1 MKKLLAFILTLA
13 LILTAVPLT
22 VAFAEDD
29 GVFVVADGVTYKVH
43 QGDTLDYAYY
53 LNLGEKMTSL
63 DGSLIYDSGALTL
76 NVPAD
81 EEEGEEDISLIFPI
95 ISGAVVVNDKTPS
108 LIKYNFSLPQGKSFT
123 SDTSALIKARFTV
136 TASSGTYRIDNAIV
150 TMGGLSGTV
159 YVADGQVKT
168 APAKMAGGLDGRTP
182 YDPAAPD
189 ATVQPTQQ
197 PTQQATQ
204 QPTEKATAAPATEPG
219 QTASGDVFV
228 VADGVTFK
236 VHQGDV
242 FEYVYYLCTGEQL
255 CSLDGEFFYGADGL
269 EAIIPENDDDLT
281 VEMLFSRIKS
291 SVIVHEIDPGR
302 IKFNYSNARGKA
314 FDKETY
320 SVVKAQF
327 RVTASE
333 GTYEIRTVLHTVA
346 GADEHR
352 YLYNDKVVDPLK
364 KCEGTIPALTPY
376 DPDQTEPP
384 TQAPTPAPTE
394 PPTQAP
400 TPAPTEPPT
409 QAPTPAPTEPPTQ
422 APTPAPTE
430 PPTQAPTPAP
440 TEPPTQAPTPAPTEP
455 PTQAPTP
462 APTEPPTQ
470 PEAPP
475 EGLFVKADGVLYEV
489 AKGETFTYTYY
500 LNLNDRLCSLD
511 GDLYYDADGLD
522 IITPVNE
529 DGESEIALIFPVI
542 GDGVVLNTGLA
553 GRINYNYSSAKGKAF
568 KKDTSRLIEAQFVVK
583 AESGVLEI
591 NNFLHVVAGQEEKKY
606 IFGDEIIEAPR
617 KSAGAL
623 PEKEPYDPSA
633 ETKILTD
640 PATGIKVA
648 ADVDAAL
655 TVREIAPGDFNYYL
669 YDSGNLRL
677 FEISLEKDGKPIALT
692 APVKVMFPEAYCRAV
707 YRFKDGIFTDAQ
719 AASDTSGYRTV
730 RTDTLGLFVTSK
742 TDTPPKAEKYGNV
755 DGDDVITIVDV
766 SYIQR
771 HLAGIRKFDADQI
784 RIADVDGDGDVT
796 IVDGAYIQRWLAGM
810 LSDNPMTRFGYPKQ

>member
-394 PPTQAP
+394 PPTQ
-400 TPAPTEPPT
+400 
-409 QAPTPAPTEPPTQ
+409 
-422 APTPAPTE
+422 
-430 PPTQAPTPAP
+430 
-440 TEPPTQAPTPAPTEP
+440 
-455 PTQAPTP
+455 
-462 APTEPPTQ
+462 

>member
-430 PPTQAPTPAP
+430 PPTQ
-440 TEPPTQAPTPAPTEP
+440 
-455 PTQAPTP
+455 
-462 APTEPPTQ
+462 